1 MSNDLKNKMLK
12 YKGTV
17 SQKEVDYMKKLLPSN
32 NSSLSNF
39 SGSISDREMEFLKKS
54 LPNLKRYK

>member
-17 SQKEVDYMKKLLPSN
+17 SQQEVDYIKKLLPNN

-39 SGSISDREMEFLKKS
+39 SGSISDREMEFLKKNI
-54 LPNLKRYK
+54 PNLKRYK